1 MVKTG
6 KKQNNTE
13 VTAFMESLNFS
24 NVRIIVIGDIMLDV
38 YYYGKVARLSP
49 EAPVP
54 VVKVDHTTY
63 TPGGAANVA
72 VNISGVGAS
81 VFLLGY
87 AGNDENRKKLE
98 KLADEKSIEHN
109 FISIKNP
116 TITKARVIGEHQQI
130 VRMDFEDPMANDED
144 AEEELKKVFMQQ
156 IKKKC
161 DAVILSDYGKG
172 ICSEKLCQ
180 FIIKICAEKNIPTI
194 IDPKGTRWEKYSG
207 SYIATPNFSEFKA
220 MVGSEISNNDED
232 LEKHV
237 RSIAEKY
244 NLQKLLVTRSEK
256 GMSCFDGKSIIHMPT
271 KAKEIFDVSGA
282 GDTVVAILSVC
293 LGAKL
298 NIEESLLVAN
308 KAAGIVVGKL
318 GTASVT
324 IEEIEQSFDDERKK
338 VIGLNDLESIVA
350 SLRRRGKKIVFTNGC
365 FDLVHAGHVKVLKE
379 AKSFGDILIL
389 GLNSD
394 SSIKKLKGPSRPIN
408 NLSDRLT
415 VLTNFSFIDYVV
427 VFDTDTPL
435 EIIKKIKPD
444 VLVKGGDYSVETV
457 IGHEYAKKVML
468 VKFLEGYSS
477 TNIIKKI
484 QGDNK

>member
-1 MVKTG
+1 
-6 KKQNNTE
+6 
-13 VTAFMESLNFS
+13 MENIDF
-24 NVRIIVIGDIMLDV
+24 NDVRIIVIGDIMLDI
-38 YYYGKVARLSP
+38 YYYGKVSRLSP

-54 VVKVDHTTY
+54 VVKVDNTLHTL
-63 TPGGAANVA
+63 GGAANVA
-72 VNISGVGAS
+72 ANISDVGAS
-81 VFLLGY
+81 AFLLGY
-87 AGNDENRKKLE
+87 AGHDENRKKLE
-98 KLADEKSIEHN
+98 NLAEKKNIEHN

-116 TITKARVIGEHQQI
+116 TITKARIIGERQQI
-130 VRMDFEDPMANDED
+130 VRMDFEEPIKNNNE
-144 AEEELKKVFMQQ
+144 AEESLKAAFIQQ
-156 IKKKC
+156 IEKKC

-180 FIIKICAEKNIPTI
+180 FIIEACSKKNIPTI
-194 IDPKGTRWEKYSG
+194 VDPKGINWEKYSG
-207 SYIATPNFSEFKA
+207 SYVVTPNFSEFKA
-220 MVGSEISNNDED
+220 MVDAEISNKDED
-232 LEKHV
+232 IEKYIRTV
-237 RSIAEKY
+237 AEKY
-244 NLQKLLVTRSEK
+244 KLQKLLVTRSEK

-271 KAKEIFDVSGA
+271 KAKEVFDVSGA
-282 GDTVVAILSVC
+282 GDTVVAILSAC
-293 LGAKL
+293 LGAKFNL
-298 NIEESLLVAN
+298 EESLLVAN

-324 IEEIEQSFDDERKK
+324 VEEIEKSFDDERKK
-338 VIGLNDLESIVA
+338 VISLNDLESIA
-350 SLRRRGKKIVFTNGC
+350 ANLRRRGKKIVFTNGC

-394 SSIKKLKGPSRPIN
+394 SSIKKLKGDSRPIN

-457 IGHEYAKKVML
+457 VGHEYAKEVKL

-484 QGDNK
+484 QGRE

>member
-1 MVKTG
+1 MK
-6 KKQNNTE
+6 
-13 VTAFMESLNFS
+13 SLNFS
-24 NVRIIVIGDIMLDV
+24 NVNIIVIGDVMLDI
-38 YYYGKVARLSP
+38 YYYGKVTRLSP

-54 VVKVDHTTY
+54 VVRVDHTTY
-63 TPGGAANVA
+63 IPGGAANVA
-72 VNISGVGAS
+72 VNISDVGGS

-98 KLADEKSIEHN
+98 TLADEKKIDYD
-109 FISIKNP
+109 FISVKKP
-116 TITKARVIGEHQQI
+116 TITKARIIGEHQQI
-130 VRMDFEDPMANDED
+130 VRMDFEDSGTGDNKD
-144 AEEELKKVFMQQ
+144 AEETLKKVFLQQ
-156 IKKKC
+156 IEKKC

-172 ICSEKLCQ
+172 ICSKELCQ
-180 FIIKICAEKNIPTI
+180 FIIKACSKKNIPTI
-194 IDPKGTRWEKYSG
+194 VDPKGTGWEKYSG
-207 SYIATPNFSEFKA
+207 SYIVTPNFSEFKA
-220 MVGSEISNNDED
+220 MIGTEISNKDED
-232 LEKHV
+232 VEKYICN
-237 RSIAEKY
+237 IAEKY

-271 KAKEIFDVSGA
+271 KVKEVFDVSGA

-293 LGAKL
+293 LGAKFNL
-298 NIEESLLVAN
+298 EESLLIAN

-318 GTASVT
+318 GTASAT

-338 VIGLNDLESIVA
+338 NISLNDLESIA
-350 SLRRRGKKIVFTNGC
+350 AGLRKKGKKIVFTNGC

-394 SSIKKLKGPSRPIN
+394 SSIKKLKGESRPIN

-457 IGHEYAKKVML
+457 VGHEYAKEVKL

-484 QGDNK
+484 QGNTK